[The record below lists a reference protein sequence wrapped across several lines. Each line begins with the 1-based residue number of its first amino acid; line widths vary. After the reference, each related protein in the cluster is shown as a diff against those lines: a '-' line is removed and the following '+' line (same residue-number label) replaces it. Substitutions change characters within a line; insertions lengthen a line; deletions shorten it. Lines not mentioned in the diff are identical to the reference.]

1 MTRLNLLVTRI
12 KHYVDLLQVQ
22 LKLYEPGTE
31 ERKLIQDEL
40 DQVEYN
46 LEFMLSIE
54 DHILQERTK
63 NGCHLTLIK

>member
-31 ERKLIQDEL
+31 ERQIIQDEL

-46 LEFMLSIE
+46 LEFMLSF
-54 DHILQERTK
+54 
-63 NGCHLTLIK
+63 NFN

>member
-31 ERKLIQDEL
+31 ERQVIQDEL

-54 DHILQERTK
+54 DHINKEHSK

>member
-31 ERKLIQDEL
+31 ERQIIQDEL

-54 DHILQERTK
+54 DRINKEHNK

>member
-31 ERKLIQDEL
+31 ERQVIQDEL

-54 DHILQERTK
+54 DHIEKERTK

>member
-22 LKLYEPGTE
+22 LKIYEPGTE

-40 DQVEYN
+40 DQLEYN

-54 DHILQERTK
+54 DHIEKERTK
-63 NGCHLTLIK
+63 NGHHLTLIK

>member
-40 DQVEYN
+40 DQVEFN

-54 DHILQERTK
+54 DHIHQERTK

>member
-31 ERKLIQDEL
+31 ERKIIQDEL
-40 DQVEYN
+40 DQVEFN

-54 DHILQERTK
+54 DHIHQEGTK